1 MKKVRQPHGE
11 HMFVTHRIGLMSTVH
26 GYRLYQ
32 QGHVTKRSCPTVPS
46 GPLLLTTSLS
56 SGQKSLR
63 LLKKDYSKKRVRNK
77 RNLKSKFKKKWGI
90 KEE

>member
-1 MKKVRQPHGE
+1 MGPEQVASSRE
-11 HMFVTHRIGLMSTVH
+11 MRRIGLMSTVH

-32 QGHVTKRSCPTVPS
+32 QGHVTKRSRPTVPS
-46 GPLLLTTSLS
+46 GPLLLTTSSS

-77 RNLKSKFKKKWGI
+77 RKSKFKKKWGI